1 MVLSVGD
8 LEVDLNRIS
17 LLAAEALQRAVIK
30 AVQNA
35 DGFGILPSCQDIA
48 RQREDSNGGNF
59 LQKVPPSAP
68 FKNS

>member
-1 MVLSVGD
+1 
-8 LEVDLNRIS
+8 
-17 LLAAEALQRAVIK
+17 VIK

-35 DGFGILPSCQDIA
+35 DGFGILPSWQDVA
-48 RQREDSNGGNF
+48 RQQEDSTGRNF